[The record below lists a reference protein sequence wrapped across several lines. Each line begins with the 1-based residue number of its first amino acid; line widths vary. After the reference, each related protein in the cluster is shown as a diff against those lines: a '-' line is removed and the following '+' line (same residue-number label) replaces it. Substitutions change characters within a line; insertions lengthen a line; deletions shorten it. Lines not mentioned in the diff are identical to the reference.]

1 MVGDD
6 RERAVADHG
15 FSAQHIITLAEKPE
29 QELHQPQIVSQL
41 LVEFGFLELM
51 FLYLHSLSRAPETI
65 VRPEFVSDSRSWPN
79 NSMENIFDEEVK
91 FLVSAWRPLHQILH
105 GQTVPTVDSSSK

>member
-1 MVGDD
+1 METEKRQLVSQPQHLVGDD

-51 FLYLHSLSRAPETI
+51 FLYLHSLS
-65 VRPEFVSDSRSWPN
+65 F
-79 NSMENIFDEEVK
+79 
-91 FLVSAWRPLHQILH
+91 
-105 GQTVPTVDSSSK
+105 